1 MKKPNLK
8 LILPIVLLFLFIHF
22 YSFLLFCYLI
32 SKLLLDTRQDILLV
46 QLHIPEILKNYLM
59 DTTKAFES
67 EKESDNTSATK
78 FWKIPN

>member
-8 LILPIVLLFLFIHF
+8 LILPTVLLFLFIH
-22 YSFLLFCYLI
+22 SFLFILLFCYLI
-32 SKLLLDTRQDILLV
+32 SKHLLDTRQDILLV

-67 EKESDNTSATK
+67 EKESDNISARK
-78 FWKIPN
+78 F

>member
-1 MKKPNLK
+1 MKNPNLK
-8 LILPIVLLFLFIHF
+8 LILPTVL
-22 YSFLLFCYLI
+22 SFLLFCYLI

-67 EKESDNTSATK
+67 EKESDNTSARK
-78 FWKIPN
+78 F